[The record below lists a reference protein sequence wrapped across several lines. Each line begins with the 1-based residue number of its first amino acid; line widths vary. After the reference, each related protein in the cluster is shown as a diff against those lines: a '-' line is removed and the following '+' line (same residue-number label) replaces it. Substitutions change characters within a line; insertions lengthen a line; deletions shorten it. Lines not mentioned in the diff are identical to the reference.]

1 MPSTK
6 PILSC
11 GRVAASFNRLRALG
25 CPPPARAGF
34 GGTEDSA
41 CLGARQAPPL
51 ALLVLPIAPAAARA
65 VAKVAPP
72 SRAPVDVLSTGLL
85 IVIVLVALV
94 RTLVR
99 RARVRRELQAPAEL
113 LRVPVSE
120 MAMFDGL
127 REKGDQQKLEEAW
140 RDLVARKRAEREKR
154 IAATLAQQSA
164 PLSLRD
170 LDPTAGNGRRLA
182 SAAEDA
188 RSWTA
193 VKAAAAQINGQRS
206 YLSPAAEPAPFGA
219 DSITAY
225 PARDAAGGWA
235 APQPPT
241 APPAAPPDDGW
252 WYGEARVGAV
262 AQAEPADRRFPPPRS
277 FYKRPPSPPE
287 PLPPDTPLPASDDN
301 GAAAADARAADAQPA
316 RFAPGALAQRFAAS
330 RAGSASQTTSA
341 SDRPAAYAAS
351 PRAAGGAGV
360 AGRGPLAA
368 ELRAASWRAAERA
381 AEAREPA
388 RAPSL
393 PQVVQ
398 LPTRSQLAAP
408 SPLSP
413 VYPYLSAA
421 AGGAIGRTDAE
432 RSSES
437 GARTIAAAAGRAAGA
452 VLKLPVVA
460 IVAFVKALVEPL
472 PPVVPS
478 PDEPWARDWS
488 ARGAAAASAQAK
500 GSVVA
505 AAAAAAVAAPQPVQ
519 SAPPVPRYLPPPT
532 QPRAQ
537 PAAQLSPPAPAPTQA
552 AGAPVAK
559 PSAAWDILAAKHAQI
574 DQMIERGGGAA
585 PPRA

>member
-6 PILSC
+6 PSC
-11 GRVAASFNRLRALG
+11 RGAA
-25 CPPPARAGF
+25 
-34 GGTEDSA
+34 
-41 CLGARQAPPL
+41 
-51 ALLVLPIAPAAARA
+51 
-65 VAKVAPP
+65 

-94 RTLVR
+94 RTL
-99 RARVRRELQAPAEL
+99 
-113 LRVPVSE
+113 
-120 MAMFDGL
+120 
-127 REKGDQQKLEEAW
+127 
-140 RDLVARKRAEREKR
+140 
-154 IAATLAQQSA
+154 SA

-182 SAAEDA
+182 SAAADA

-301 GAAAADARAADAQPA
+301 GAAAAGRARGRCAAGALRAGRARAALRRVA
-316 RFAPGALAQRFAAS
+316 RGERVADHQRI
-330 RAGSASQTTSA
+330 GP
-341 SDRPAAYAAS
+341 PAAYAAS
-351 PRAAGGAGV
+351 PRAAGGA
-360 AGRGPLAA
+360 
-368 ELRAASWRAAERA
+368 AASQRAHHR
-381 AEAREPA
+381 
-388 RAPSL
+388 
-393 PQVVQ
+393 
-398 LPTRSQLAAP
+398 
-408 SPLSP
+408 
-413 VYPYLSAA
+413 
-421 AGGAIGRTDAE
+421 GGG
-432 RSSES
+432 
-437 GARTIAAAAGRAAGA
+437 GGRAAGA

-505 AAAAAAVAAPQPVQ
+505 AAAAAAVAAPQP
-519 SAPPVPRYLPPPT
+519 
-532 QPRAQ
+532 
-537 PAAQLSPPAPAPTQA
+537 A